1 LYGNKIGIEC
11 NWNTSIVVDYL
22 HIYNINAP
30 QPPQR
35 SISNTNNQ
43 LQLPPLLSLSD
54 LNFIDQ
60 NGNNRIDGNE
70 ECSINFS
77 IANKGKGS
85 AKNLKVLVQTS
96 SSVSGLAFKN
106 STNIGT
112 IAPNAIQ
119 KVSIPI
125 SGTMGLTSGIS
136 NIKVSFE
143 EQMGFPPDSIEL
155 NIATKEFTK
164 PDIRIVDYSFLTDN
178 GSIKLGSPIQ
188 LKILVQNIGQGTAED
203 VAVDFQISGQN
214 VFLNGEANFALGSM
228 QAGATKELIFE
239 FIANKLYKDKNIPI
253 TIKTS
258 EKYGKFSQNKQVIA
272 EIDSKSSGNAI
283 TIASNASDDVVNIQV
298 ASLSSD
304 VDKNIPQNA
313 TKYPNRYALII
324 GNEDY
329 SSRQNGLNSEV
340 NVAFAVNDAKI
351 FKEYAIN
358 TFGINEN
365 NCFLLTNAT
374 AGEMSQ
380 KIELI
385 SQILSRLKESGEL
398 IFYYAGHGFPDEATK
413 IPYLI
418 PVDVNANSLQ
428 SAIRLSDLYGKFSQ
442 TKAKRITVYLDACF
456 TGGGRNQGLLAA
468 RGVKVKPKQ
477 DMVLGNM
484 VVFTATN
491 EDQSALPYKDKK
503 HGIFTYFL
511 LKKLQE
517 TKGDINYGELEKYL
531 TNNVPIESLKI
542 NGKPQDP
549 KINVSIDVQ
558 NVWETWRIK

>member
-1 LYGNKIGIEC
+1 MYGNKIGIEC